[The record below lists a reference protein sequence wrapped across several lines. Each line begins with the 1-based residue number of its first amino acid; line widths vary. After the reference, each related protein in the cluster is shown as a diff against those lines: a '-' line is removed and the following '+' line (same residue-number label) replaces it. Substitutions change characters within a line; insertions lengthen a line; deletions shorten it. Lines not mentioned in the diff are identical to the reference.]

1 MSAHWRNCTSISTTC
16 SPPRSASR
24 SSADPSLPQD
34 RSEVDHA
41 LHQHLGT
48 SAAIA
53 LRGHRRRV
61 RACLPGSCRP
71 ARRQHREKPAA
82 HRSAVVHAKSGER
95 LQCHRG
101 ARCQRGTDEC
111 RQRCGGCERSQAASR
126 ALESTARRDL
136 YGEMACAVGRYPHH
150 GGQLHLSRRSLKV
163 TFVNEPL
170 VIARAFHLAST
181 LLLTG
186 AIMFRCFVAAPAFRA
201 KAGGALEDGLN
212 IRLALIMWA
221 ALAVAMLSG
230 AAWLLFV
237 AAEIGGLSVADAVS
251 EGLTGIVLTQ
261 TAFGDTWM
269 LRLAM
274 ASLLAVL
281 LLLPIPNPGFESAT
295 DLICAML
302 AAGLAASLAWAGHAA
317 ATEGF
322 DGTIH
327 LASDGLHLVA
337 AGAWLGALWPLSIL
351 LGRARLA
358 GDTAA
363 AAIAYQATLRFSV
376 LGMISVAA
384 ILTSG
389 VVNTYEILGM
399 MAFSMMGTDYNRLL
413 LAKIALFIAMLAL
426 AAFNRQRLT
435 PRLSNARDH
444 RRAIRQLQWNS
455 LAEVGL
461 GLLILAIV
469 AVLGRMAPH
478 AHG

>member
-1 MSAHWRNCTSISTTC
+1 
-16 SPPRSASR
+16 
-24 SSADPSLPQD
+24 L
-34 RSEVDHA
+34 
-41 LHQHLGT
+41 
-48 SAAIA
+48 
-53 LRGHRRRV
+53 
-61 RACLPGSCRP
+61 
-71 ARRQHREKPAA
+71 
-82 HRSAVVHAKSGER
+82 
-95 LQCHRG
+95 
-101 ARCQRGTDEC
+101 
-111 RQRCGGCERSQAASR
+111 
-126 ALESTARRDL
+126 
-136 YGEMACAVGRYPHH
+136 
-150 GGQLHLSRRSLKV
+150 
-163 TFVNEPL
+163 NEPL

-186 AIMFRCFVAAPAFRA
+186 TIMFRCFVAAPAFRA
-201 KAGGALEDGLN
+201 KAGGALEDGLR
-212 IRLALIMWA
+212 IRLAQIVWA
-221 ALAVAMLSG
+221 GLAVAMLSG

-251 EGLTGIVLTQ
+251 EGLAGIVLTQ
-261 TAFGDTWM
+261 TAFGDAWM

-274 ASLLAVL
+274 AALLAVL
-281 LLLPIPNPGFESAT
+281 LLLPNPNPGFASAT

-302 AAGLAASLAWAGHAA
+302 AAGLAASLAFAGHAA
-317 ATEGF
+317 ATEGL
-322 DGTIH
+322 DGMIH

-351 LGRARLA
+351 LGRARRA
-358 GDTAA
+358 GDTVS
-363 AAIAYQATLRFSV
+363 AAIAYQATRRFSI

-384 ILTSG
+384 ILASG

-469 AVLGRMAPH
+469 AVLGRIAPH
-478 AHG
+478 PHG

>member
-1 MSAHWRNCTSISTTC
+1 M
-16 SPPRSASR
+16 
-24 SSADPSLPQD
+24 
-34 RSEVDHA
+34 
-41 LHQHLGT
+41 
-48 SAAIA
+48 
-53 LRGHRRRV
+53 
-61 RACLPGSCRP
+61 
-71 ARRQHREKPAA
+71 
-82 HRSAVVHAKSGER
+82 
-95 LQCHRG
+95 
-101 ARCQRGTDEC
+101 
-111 RQRCGGCERSQAASR
+111 
-126 ALESTARRDL
+126 
-136 YGEMACAVGRYPHH
+136 
-150 GGQLHLSRRSLKV
+150 
-163 TFVNEPL
+163 NEPL

-186 AIMFRCFVAAPAFRA
+186 TIMFRCLVATPAFRV
-201 KAGGALEDGLN
+201 KAGGALEDGLRL
-212 IRLALIMWA
+212 RLAQIVWA
-221 ALAVAMLSG
+221 ALVVAMLSG

-261 TAFGDTWM
+261 TTFGDTWM
-269 LRLAM
+269 LRLQM
-274 ASLLAVL
+274 AALLTVL
-281 LLLPIPNPGFESAT
+281 LLLPNPNPGLASAT

-302 AAGLAASLAWAGHAA
+302 AAGLAASLAFAGHAA
-317 ATEGF
+317 ATEGL
-322 DGTIH
+322 DGMIH

-351 LGRARLA
+351 LGRARRA
-358 GDTAA
+358 GDTAS
-363 AAIAYQATLRFSV
+363 AAIAYQATRRFSI

-384 ILTSG
+384 ILASG

-413 LAKIALFIAMLAL
+413 LAKIALFIAILAL

-469 AVLGRMAPH
+469 AVLGRIAPH
-478 AHG
+478 PHG